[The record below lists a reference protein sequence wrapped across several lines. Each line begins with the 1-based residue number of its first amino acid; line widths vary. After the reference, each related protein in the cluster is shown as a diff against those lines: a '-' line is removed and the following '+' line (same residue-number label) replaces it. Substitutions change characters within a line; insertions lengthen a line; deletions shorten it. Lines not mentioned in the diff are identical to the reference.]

1 MEAVSIPHDDGARS
15 FELPY
20 PPSVNHYWRRVGDA
34 TLISRRG
41 RAFREEVCALLAGSR
56 AERLD
61 GRLAIRILVCP
72 PDARRRDLDNIQ
84 KALLDALEHGGVYGD
99 DGQIDCLY
107 VERGPITPGGKVLV
121 QVTEIAA

>member
-1 MEAVSIPHDDGARS
+1 MEAVSPGARA

-20 PPSVNHYWRRVGDA
+20 PPSVNHYWRRVGGA
-34 TLISRRG
+34 TLISREG
-41 RAFREEVCALLAGSR
+41 RRFRKEVCARLSR
-56 AERLD
+56 MRVERMD
-61 GRLAIRILVCP
+61 GRLAVRVLVCP

-99 DGQIDCLY
+99 DGQIDCLF
-107 VERGPITPGGKVLV
+107 VERGPITLGGKVLV

>member
-1 MEAVSIPHDDGARS
+1 MEAVSNPDAQS

-20 PPSVNHYWRRVGDA
+20 PPSVNHYWHRVGDA
-34 TLISRRG
+34 TLISREG
-41 RAFREEVCALLAGSR
+41 RRFRKEVCAKLAR
-56 AERLD
+56 TRVERMD
-61 GRLAIRILVCP
+61 GRLAVRILVCP

-99 DGQIDCLY
+99 DGQIDCLF

-121 QVTEIAA
+121 QVREIAS

>member
-1 MEAVSIPHDDGARS
+1 VEAVSHPLDDGARS

-20 PPSVNHYWRRVGDA
+20 PPSVNHYWRRVGAA

-41 RAFREEVCALLAGSR
+41 RAFREEVCVRLAGSR
-56 AERLD
+56 AKRLD
-61 GRLAIRILVCP
+61 GRLAIRILACP

-99 DGQIDCLY
+99 DAQIDCLF